1 MDDHQEKLAAEFLV
15 PVSEFVEDDVWET
28 CSPILLAS
36 LTEIN
41 LRNHQL
47 LLTFFKWYNF
57 VAIQQRI
64 ADIAA
69 AAIVVAFVLAG
80 AQELLYPTTNTLDI
94 CCALLW
100 LATAIAIYATLLATS
115 VDIWWRSLRKKLV
128 PASFIRDML
137 KKETRQQAQE

>member
-1 MDDHQEKLAAEFLV
+1 VDDHQEKLAAEFLV
-15 PVSEFVEDDVWET
+15 PVNEFVEDGVWET

-36 LTEIN
+36 LSEIN

-47 LLTFFKWYNF
+47 LLPFFKWYNF
-57 VAIQQRI
+57 VAIQHNI
-64 ADIAA
+64 TDIAA

-80 AQELLYPTTNTLDI
+80 AQELLWPTTDTLDI
-94 CCALLW
+94 CWSLLC
-100 LATAIAIYATLLATS
+100 LATVVAVYATLLATS